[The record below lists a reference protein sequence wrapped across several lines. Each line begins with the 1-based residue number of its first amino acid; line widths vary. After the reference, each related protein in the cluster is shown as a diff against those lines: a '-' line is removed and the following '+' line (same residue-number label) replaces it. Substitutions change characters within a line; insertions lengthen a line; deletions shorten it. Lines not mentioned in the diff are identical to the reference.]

1 MIKEAMLRDVY
12 DLAWRK
18 LAEGAIPAFNPSS
31 AGTNVAGAT
40 TSLPL
45 TPPAAAPTPTPAPTP
60 VQPPPTAT
68 MGFPGILG

>member
-1 MIKEAMLRDVY
+1 MIKEALSKDIAEKV
-12 DLAWRK
+12 LQK

-45 TPPAAAPTPTPAPTP
+45 PPAATPTPAPTP
-60 VQPPPTAT
+60 VQPSPTAT